1 MKKLFLLVAIVLFG
15 AVFSTTAWAQLLFQ
29 GQVAQEFG
37 EDQVFARFYQ
47 ESGSGRSCKRN
58 YVEFFYAVQKNL
70 VTADPRDDYRTS
82 FLSAYV
88 QVTDCGQ
95 GQTLVDGF
103 YVLETPTD
111 FFSKD
116 PSGRK
121 VSVQMRDARMTGA
134 SGEICTLKGTVDFF
148 ENGTYEWL
156 LVNPFPYGGFWKFD
170 QMFSPTTSMGTI
182 TLTCRGTSWHLLRNA
197 RALSHQEYDSYIQVI
212 DFTQTE

>member
-15 AVFSTTAWAQLLFQ
+15 AVFSTTARAQLLFQ
-29 GQVAQEFG
+29 GQVAQEF
-37 EDQVFARFYQ
+37 EEKQVFARFYQ

-70 VTADPRDDYRTS
+70 VTADPRADYRTS

-88 QVTDCGQ
+88 QVTDCQQ

-103 YVLETPTD
+103 YVLETPTNY
-111 FFSKD
+111 FVVD

-121 VSVQMRDARMTGA
+121 LSVQIRDARMTG
-134 SGEICTLKGTVDFF
+134 GETCTLKGVVEFF
-148 ENGTYEWL
+148 EEGTYEWL

-170 QMFSPTTSMGTI
+170 QMLSPTTSLG
-182 TLTCRGTSWHLLRNA
+182 TLTLACRGTSWHLLKNA
-197 RALSHQEYDSYIQVI
+197 LALSHHEYDSYIQVI